1 MSNPSKKNRIP
12 DEAKL
17 GGVFVLAILV
27 FVFGLFF
34 LKDYRITGGTY
45 ELKAKFENLSGI
57 KNKDPVLF
65 GGVKVG
71 MVIGVGFEDHAPY
84 AIMRIYDEF
93 TVPVDSKV
101 QVISRSMLGELGLE
115 IKRGTSTTM
124 AQEGSVL
131 EGMGALGLD
140 SVIGKADSLSGGL
153 QSLLTNVNRLFGDD
167 LDRSLL
173 GSLNNVEALTG
184 EMRVTLRQEQ
194 SRINRTL
201 SNLDSLLNTAKEI
214 SVSERE
220 KISAT
225 MGNMRKA
232 SARLDAMIL
241 EFQGVSSSLA
251 AIMQKIERG
260 DGTLGKLVN
269 DDKLYTDMN
278 RLMVNL
284 DGLVSDLKENPK
296 RYLNVSIF

>member
-17 GGVFVLAILV
+17 GGAFVLALLVFVL
-27 FVFGLFF
+27 GLFF

-45 ELKAKFENLSGI
+45 ELKAMFENLSGV
-57 KNKDPVLF
+57 KNKDPVLL

-71 MVIGVGFEDHAPY
+71 MVLGVGFEDRKPY
-84 AIMRIYDEF
+84 ALMRIYDDF
-93 TVPVDSKV
+93 PLPVDSKIH
-101 QVISRSMLGELGLE
+101 VISRSMLGELGLE
-115 IKRGTSTTM
+115 IERGTSTTM
-124 AQEGSVL
+124 AQEGGVV
-131 EGMGALGLD
+131 EGVSALGLD
-140 SVIGKADSLSGGL
+140 RVIGKADSLSGGL
-153 QSLLTNVNRLFGDD
+153 QTLLTNLNSLLDDD
-167 LDRSLL
+167 LDRLL
-173 GSLNNVEALTG
+173 VGSLNNVEALTG

-194 SRINRTL
+194 NRINRTL

-220 KISAT
+220 KISET
-225 MGNMRKA
+225 MANMRKA
-232 SARLDAMIL
+232 SARLDVMIS

-260 DGTLGKLVN
+260 EGTLGKLVN

-284 DGLVSDLKENPK
+284 DGLVLDFKENPK
-296 RYLNVSIF
+296 RYLDVSIF